1 MDYLKYDLSKKEW
14 AMAIG
19 IYALGILAISYFF
32 YRSWVVFLLLSPGF
46 YLFFKYYKNMLIKK
60 RKKKLVEEFSEVLFS
75 VSVNIK
81 AGYSV
86 ENAFL
91 EAYKDIKLFY
101 GENSLMA
108 DEIMR
113 IKKGM
118 EINITL
124 EDLIEDLAKR
134 SHEKDILLFSEV
146 CKSAKRNG
154 GNITEVLLNTAERIR
169 GGINVD
175 KEIDTLLSEK
185 KLELRIM
192 EIMPFFIM
200 MYLEVTSVGYFNV
213 LYQDYKGRIL
223 MTACLLGYMGAVYVG
238 KRILDIEV

>member
-1 MDYLKYDLSKKEW
+1 MDYQKYDCTKKEW
-14 AMAIG
+14 AIAIA
-19 IYALGILAISYFF
+19 IYVLGILAIAYFF
-32 YRSWVVFLLLSPGF
+32 YRSWLVFLLLCPGF
-46 YLFFKYYKNMLIKK
+46 YLFFKYYKTILIEK

-75 VSVNIK
+75 VSVNIR

-86 ENAFL
+86 ENAFV

-101 GENSLMA
+101 GEKSLMA
-108 DEIMR
+108 EEILR
-113 IKKGM
+113 IRKGM

-134 SHEKDILLFSEV
+134 SHENDIMLFSEV

-175 KEIDTLLSEK
+175 KEIDTILSEK

-200 MYLEVTSVGYFNV
+200 MYLEVTSVGYFNA
-213 LYQDYKGRIL
+213 LYVDFKGRVL
-223 MTACLLGYMGAVYVG
+223 MTACLIGYIIAAYVG
-238 KRILDIEV
+238 KRILDIKV

>member
-1 MDYLKYDLSKKEW
+1 M
-14 AMAIG
+14 
-19 IYALGILAISYFF
+19 
-32 YRSWVVFLLLSPGF
+32 
-46 YLFFKYYKNMLIKK
+46 
-60 RKKKLVEEFSEVLFS
+60 
-75 VSVNIK
+75 
-81 AGYSV
+81 
-86 ENAFL
+86 
-91 EAYKDIKLFY
+91 
-101 GENSLMA
+101 
-108 DEIMR
+108 
-113 IKKGM
+113 
-118 EINITL
+118 
-124 EDLIEDLAKR
+124 
-134 SHEKDILLFSEV
+134 